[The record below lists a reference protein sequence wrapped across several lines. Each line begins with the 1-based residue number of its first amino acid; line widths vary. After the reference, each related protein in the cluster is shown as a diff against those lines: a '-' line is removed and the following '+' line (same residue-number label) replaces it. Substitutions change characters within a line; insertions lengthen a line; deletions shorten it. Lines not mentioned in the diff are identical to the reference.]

1 MPSKYY
7 NHETW
12 PSPVAKIVV
21 KNLELDVLPGG
32 IKIKRITHDQ
42 ALDILTKRA
51 NKNRVEE
58 FLSMKRENAWKAIGA
73 TFNPLY
79 KKDRKY
85 Y

>member
-21 KNLELDVLPGG
+21 KNLGLDVLPGG

-42 ALDILTKRA
+42 ALD
-51 NKNRVEE
+51 
-58 FLSMKRENAWKAIGA
+58 LSLIHI
-73 TFNPLY
+73 
-79 KKDRKY
+79 
-85 Y
+85 